1 MTIMKNLK
9 ILITTVILSFIVLTS
24 CDKGEVEE
32 IDNLQQ
38 TGVPG
43 LWKLESREING
54 ISGLAVECCD
64 YIEFKTDSEPTD
76 LKGKFKAFGVGYA
89 TNGVFEL
96 NTTDETIEF
105 IYDDEQLLYE
115 IQISENII
123 VFSYSEKNDSI
134 IEHWRKE
141 E

>member
-1 MTIMKNLK
+1 MAIIKNLK
-9 ILITTVILSFIVLTS
+9 ILFTTIVLSCLVFAS
-24 CDKGEVEE
+24 CDKNEVEE
-32 IDNLQQ
+32 TDNLQQ

-43 LWKLESREING
+43 LWKLELREING

-76 LKGKFKAFGVGYA
+76 LKGKFRAFGVGYE

-96 NTTDETIEF
+96 NTTDETIKF

-115 IQISENII
+115 IQISENKI
-123 VFSYSEKNDSI
+123 VFSYSENNDSI
-134 IEHWRKE
+134 VEHWRKE